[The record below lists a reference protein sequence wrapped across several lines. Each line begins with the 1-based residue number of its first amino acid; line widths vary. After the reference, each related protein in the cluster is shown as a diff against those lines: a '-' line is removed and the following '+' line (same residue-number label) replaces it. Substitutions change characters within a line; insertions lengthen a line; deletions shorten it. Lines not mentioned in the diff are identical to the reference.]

1 MKKTIVTLA
10 LAFTM
15 SAVNAD
21 ATESNMP
28 QHIGFGSGAAVGAVV
43 AGPVG
48 VVVGGTLG
56 ALIGHDAVQA
66 RVLARRNQEL
76 ADLHRDVAHARS
88 QLALVNAAR
97 AKTQAELVAF
107 RELLTGLSVAV
118 HFDVD
123 SAMTAGQYR
132 QALEAVAKASHS
144 IDGLTVKLVGHADSR
159 GSESYNQNLSEARA
173 SSVGQ
178 VLQEVGALPM
188 TIETEGRGENEA
200 LPDGQERQYA
210 LDRRVDIQLSFG
222 GRKASENL
230 YSIR

>member
-1 MKKTIVTLA
+1 MKKIIITLIM
-10 LAFTM
+10 AFKMT
-15 SAVNAD
+15 AVNAD
-21 ATESNMP
+21 VIESNMP
-28 QHIGFGSGAAVGAVV
+28 QHIGFGSGAAVGAAV

-48 VVVGGTLG
+48 VIVGGTLG
-56 ALIGHDAVQA
+56 AFIGHDVGRAQVMA
-66 RVLARRNQEL
+66 RKNQEL
-76 ADLHRDVAHARS
+76 DDLHRDIAHARS

-107 RELLTGLSVAV
+107 RKLLTGLSVAV

-123 SAMTAGQYR
+123 SATTAGQYR

-144 IDGLTVKLVGHADSR
+144 IDGLTVKLVGHADPR
-159 GSESYNQNLSEARA
+159 GSDSYNQNLSEARA

-178 VLQEVGALPM
+178 VLQEVGALPI
-188 TIETEGRGENEA
+188 TIKTEGRGENES
-200 LPDGQERQYA
+200 LPDGQEGHYA

-222 GRKASENL
+222 GRGASEDL